1 MGNSPVRIGSLPIE
15 QLRGVGPRTAERLR
29 AKGICRAIDLLY
41 FCPVSYTDRRVI
53 TTISSAEEAK
63 PSSFVGRITSF
74 NSVYCGRSRKKG
86 FQALLEDATGSIR
99 LSWFNFS
106 RPYLERL
113 LVRQGNFFVSGI
125 VTRFDGQ
132 LQLIHP
138 YIAWNESGRWEDE
151 RRIVPVYSEIQGVGQ
166 SIVRRLVKESFDCMA
181 TAGFR
186 GLIPMPSEKYNDIM
200 PLADALTS
208 LHFPDDV
215 GDGLLARARGRLI
228 LEEFFSF
235 QAALFLKKIQPQIN
249 KNTRRPRASGLMR
262 DFFKSLSFELTTAQN
277 RVMNEIEQDFTR
289 NTPMNRLLLGDV
301 GCGKTLCTLFAAC
314 LAMDNGFQVAFM
326 APTEILAEQHYLSI
340 RPALQAIGI
349 ESVLVTS
356 SVYGKESAL
365 EGLKK
370 GSIMLAVGTHALI
383 EGDVRFYR
391 LGLVIIDEQH
401 RFGVLQRKAIID
413 KAVSPNVLAVT
424 ATPIPRTLSLVLYGH
439 LDVSVI
445 DEMPPG
451 RLPVKTL
458 VWGNEKKDQTYRLVR
473 DELRRGGQAFLVF
486 PVIEGRET
494 DGLSGVTNQFDE
506 LTSGPF
512 LGLSA
517 GLLHGRLPVNE
528 KERVMKGFKEGEIQ
542 LLACTT
548 VIEVGLD
555 VPNASMIVIHHAER
569 FGLAQLHQLRGRV
582 GRGARQSICVLL
594 TDHDS
599 TEMSRERLRIMEET
613 TDGFR
618 IAEADMAIRGPG
630 ELLGVRQSGLPRF
643 RIGDVVVD
651 KDVMSQARDLVLK
664 ILPGLAENEVAVFR
678 QAVDERWGKDMGLA
692 DA

>member
-1 MGNSPVRIGSLPIE
+1 MGIPPLRPSNSDQRKISVGNSPVRIGSLPIE

-200 PLADALTS
+200 HLADALTS

-289 NTPMNRLLLGDV
+289 NTPHESPLAGRCGLWKNPMHPLCRL
-301 GCGKTLCTLFAAC
+301 
-314 LAMDNGFQVAFM
+314 
-326 APTEILAEQHYLSI
+326 S
-340 RPALQAIGI
+340 R
-349 ESVLVTS
+349 
-356 SVYGKESAL
+356 
-365 EGLKK
+365 
-370 GSIMLAVGTHALI
+370 
-383 EGDVRFYR
+383 
-391 LGLVIIDEQH
+391 
-401 RFGVLQRKAIID
+401 
-413 KAVSPNVLAVT
+413 
-424 ATPIPRTLSLVLYGH
+424 
-439 LDVSVI
+439 
-445 DEMPPG
+445 
-451 RLPVKTL
+451 
-458 VWGNEKKDQTYRLVR
+458 
-473 DELRRGGQAFLVF
+473 
-486 PVIEGRET
+486 
-494 DGLSGVTNQFDE
+494 
-506 LTSGPF
+506 
-512 LGLSA
+512 
-517 GLLHGRLPVNE
+517 HG
-528 KERVMKGFKEGEIQ
+528 
-542 LLACTT
+542 
-548 VIEVGLD
+548 
-555 VPNASMIVIHHAER
+555 
-569 FGLAQLHQLRGRV
+569 
-582 GRGARQSICVLL
+582 
-594 TDHDS
+594 
-599 TEMSRERLRIMEET
+599 
-613 TDGFR
+613 
-618 IAEADMAIRGPG
+618 
-630 ELLGVRQSGLPRF
+630 
-643 RIGDVVVD
+643 
-651 KDVMSQARDLVLK
+651 
-664 ILPGLAENEVAVFR
+664 
-678 QAVDERWGKDMGLA
+678 
-692 DA
+692 